1 MITFQFK
8 VKVKVD
14 KFVIMGVLKNWQQK
28 SLLKAHLLKR
38 LKCESM
44 AMQGPHLDKKPDK
57 HKIDQNCPIIV
68 CVQDF

>member
-8 VKVKVD
+8 LKVKVD
-14 KFVIMGVLKNWQQK
+14 KFVIMGVLKNWQQT

-44 AMQGPHLDKKPDK
+44 AMQGPHLDKKNDK